1 MNRLVRV
8 LDAVSDWSGRLLR
21 WLAIPLVG
29 GLVYEVVARYVFDA
43 PTIWAYDITYML
55 YGSLF
60 MLGAAYTLYKQGHIR
75 TDILYRLFPQRWQGI
90 VDSALYLVFFFPA
103 VAFLLVVGIDFAAE
117 SWGIRERT
125 TLSAWRP
132 PIYPLKTVIP
142 LAAFLLLVQG
152 VAELLK
158 SVRTALRGR
167 WQ

>member
-1 MNRLVRV
+1 VDRLVRV
-8 LDAVSDWSGRLLR
+8 IDAVSDWSGRLLR

-75 TDILYRLFPQRWQGI
+75 TDILYRLLPQRWQGI
-90 VDSALYLVFFFPA
+90 VDAALYLVFFFPA

-117 SWGIRERT
+117 SWSIRERT

-132 PIYPLKTVIP
+132 PVYPLKTVIP
-142 LAAFLLLVQG
+142 VAAFLLLVQG

>member
-1 MNRLVRV
+1 VDRLVGV
-8 LDAVSDWSGRLLR
+8 IDAVGDWSGKLLR

-29 GLVYEVVARYVFDA
+29 GLTFEVFARYVFDA

-60 MLGAAYTLYKQGHIR
+60 MLGAAYTLHKQGHIR
-75 TDILYRLFPQRWQGI
+75 TDILYRLLPQRWQGV
-90 VDSALYLVFFFPA
+90 VDCALYLVFFFPA

-117 SWGIRERT
+117 SWSIRERT

-132 PIYPLKTVIP
+132 PIYPLKAVVP
-142 LAAFLLLVQG
+142 VAAFLLLVQG

-158 SVRTALRGR
+158 SIRTALRGR